1 MSEEKHSLRE
11 RLAPMLPKF
20 LMILLILQPLMDIL
34 SFWTDRLGMSNTITL
49 LLRFAVFAV
58 VCVLGFVTSS
68 RKKVYGIAIAAC
80 AFLLVGHC
88 ISCFIVGYQSIV
100 YDLTNFVRVVQM
112 PLFVLC
118 FISFLRANEKCYRAF
133 ETGLMLDFWII
144 TASVVVSVLTHTSSA
159 TYQSTN
165 VGILGWYSFGNAQSA
180 IMSILAPI
188 VILLCYRRKNFL
200 LFTVTSVAALAQLYL
215 MGTRLAF
222 FSIAVAALGVPIVLV
237 LTGKARTSK
246 RYIADL
252 IITGLW
258 DMKEITEKVAQEFP
272 EKKFIIFDTDV
283 DYTLGY
289 LSNVYSMS
297 YKQNDAERMI
307 KRAEGSKD
315 GTSTVTPEERYHALC
330 TIYNFYSPNMCQR
343 FGTARVMS
351 AYGYSDQVTDITATR
366 HRKIVFCEMLL
377 DEQPFT
383 SRLFGM
389 ELGRM
394 AFDGEIYDVE
404 NDFHGIC
411 FLYGWV
417 GLAMMVAFIGY
428 FLYLIVKCLIKDFR
442 KYFTVEAGA
451 FGIGLCLCLVYAYFT
466 AGVLRRPNA
475 SIYMSVLLAVVY
487 YLTQMRSEQ
496 PDALPD
502 GEEKRA

>member
-1 MSEEKHSLRE
+1 MAMTASMLFGCAGDSAEETTAAGKETSAE
-11 RLAPMLPKF
+11 AGAEKETEAKE
-20 LMILLILQPLMDIL
+20 DAEKKETEAA
-34 SFWTDRLGMSNTITL
+34 SGEKVKVTL
-49 LLRFAVFAV
+49 L
-58 VCVLGFVTSS
+58 VTGSFGDKAFNDS
-68 RKKVYGIAIAAC
+68 AQAGMKKIESEMGDQVEVEMIEMG
-80 AFLLVGHC
+80 
-88 ISCFIVGYQSIV
+88 S
-100 YDLTNFVRVVQM
+100 DKT
-112 PLFVLC
+112 
-118 FISFLRANEKCYRAF
+118 KF
-133 ETGLMLDFWII
+133 EGSMLD
-144 TASVVVSVLTHTSSA
+144 
-159 TYQSTN
+159 
-165 VGILGWYSFGNAQSA
+165 
-180 IMSILAPI
+180 
-188 VILLCYRRKNFL
+188 
-200 LFTVTSVAALAQLYL
+200 AAE
-215 MGTRLAF
+215 
-222 FSIAVAALGVPIVLV
+222 SD
-237 LTGKARTSK
+237 
-246 RYIADL
+246 ADI

-258 DMKEITEKVAQEFP
+258 DMKEITEQVAQEFP

-283 DYTLGY
+283 DYTLGD

-307 KRAEGSKD
+307 QRAEGNKT

-451 FGIGLCLCLVYAYFT
+451 FGIGLCL
-466 AGVLRRPNA
+466 
-475 SIYMSVLLAVVY
+475 S
-487 YLTQMRSEQ
+487 
-496 PDALPD
+496 ALPAVQCFISYIYCLITELQD
-502 GEEKRA
+502 YIVYSQ